1 MSGLWKWVKVF
12 QSSVNYVENFI
23 QSIIFIVELVQW
35 QEVMLVVGGDGWFY
49 MKEVIQFIVCIVVV
63 NGIGCL
69 VIGQNGIFF
78 IFVVFCIIRKIKVI
92 GGIILIVSYN
102 LGGFNGD
109 FGIKFNIFNG
119 GFVLEVIIDKIF

>member
-1 MSGLWKWVKVF
+1 MG
-12 QSSVNYVENFI
+12 
-23 QSIIFIVELVQW
+23 
-35 QEVMLVVGGDGWFY
+35 LVVWLLDRMEF
-49 MKEVIQFIVCIVVV
+49 
-63 NGIGCL
+63 
-69 VIGQNGIFF
+69 FF